1 LDTSVLKEHH
11 EPMTASTGA
20 LFHII
25 LTGRPLQTFVHILLL
40 CSVLL
45 IEPWPRL
52 MHTADAEAGA
62 RRDIRAGSAL
72 DYPPFAVVKN
82 DGTPDGFTVDLIKAV
97 AEAMGL
103 EVTLKVGPWE
113 DLKIDF
119 KRGRLDL
126 LLNMAYSKAQNA
138 FADFAVPHV
147 VTNGGLFVRRGDTR
161 IGSIR
166 DLPGKSILAL
176 RGDIMH
182 EYAVSRGWGTQVT
195 PTNTVAEAM
204 QLLAAGRHDVVLVGK
219 LVGVRTLHDLQL
231 TNIVS
236 LDIPL
241 EGAEQKW
248 SFAVRQGD
256 ADLLAQLNE
265 GLAIVKATGRYD
277 ELYAKWFGVFED
289 RRLSTEQILRYV
301 ALGAGL
307 LALVLGGAY
316 LWQASLRRQLAL
328 QTSEL
333 RAREAESHKLSLVAC
348 HSQNGVLITSANG
361 AVEWANESFAWLT
374 GGTFPHVVGLALESV
389 LRQCVAGHVG
399 QECIS
404 TSLRTCVPFT
414 VELRARNRVG
424 RSRWL
429 FVTVHPVR
437 DNMDRLT
444 NWIVIGNDITEL
456 KQTQKAIQ
464 RRTQQT
470 LRYKSALLELAQS
483 DLSDPQTAF
492 RRITETAAKALAVER
507 VSVWLLTA
515 APTTLR
521 CHSLYLLSTDV
532 HQDGIIL
539 CEQDFPQYFA
549 ALRARRLID
558 AGDARRDPRTA
569 ELTDAYLGPLGISS
583 MLDVPIWLGG
593 EVIGVICHEHV
604 GARRAWSEEENTF
617 ASSIADMV
625 SLAVQ
630 TSERARVEVALRA
643 ERDHCQQII
652 HGTPAVICGIA
663 PDGTTLFINPAGEE
677 TTGYRAEELVGRNWW
692 QTFYPE
698 ESYRQVEQL
707 FCDFEQGNVRD
718 YEMVLTTKSGEKR
731 TITWNSLNRYDTAGQ
746 LVEIIGFGHDV
757 TARKHIETELHRAKE
772 AAEAASRLKSEFL
785 ATMSHEIRTPLNGV
799 IGMTGLLLDAELAAE
814 PREYAEMV
822 RRSGEALLTIINDIL
837 DFSKIEANKLTLEH
851 SDFDLRVMVEDV
863 LELLAE
869 RAHSKGLELAY
880 RLDAGLSTWVSGDPG
895 RLRQVLTNLMG
906 NAVKFTDHGEVVV
919 HVSLTEET
927 ADDTLLHIA
936 VTDTGIGI
944 PRDVQA
950 RLFQAFSQADSSTT
964 RKYGGTG
971 LGLAISKRLVELMGG
986 TIGVESTPEAGSTF
1000 WFTARLGKRLAPP
1013 DMVRADLT
1021 VLQGVRVLCVDDHP
1035 TTRVMLE
1042 SQLSAWGMRV
1052 DGVAD
1057 GSSALDGLR
1066 MAHQNADPYTVAILD
1081 AHLPDMDG
1089 RAVAR
1094 AIKADP
1100 ALAAVRL
1107 ILLTSVG
1114 DRGQRDEAQHAEW
1127 SAYLPKPIRC
1137 SQLSDCM
1144 AMVLGHAPTPSA
1156 TRLTPRSIL
1165 RDARAQIPSRILVV
1179 EDNIVNQKV
1188 AVRLLEKVGC
1198 RVDVAANGREALTL
1212 LAQLTYDVVL
1222 MDCQMPEMDGF
1233 AATAVIRQRETYTGQ
1248 HVPII
1253 AMTANAMQGDR
1264 ERCLAAGMDGYL
1276 AKPMQ
1281 AGELYAV
1288 IAQCRLEGEA
1298 PAAETCI
1305 SPMDLAA
1312 ALALADGDH
1321 DLLAE
1326 MMAVLLAESPGQL
1339 ATLHTAIQ
1347 DGDAHQLERTA
1358 HGLKGALGA
1367 VGATRARALAQKLE
1381 DDGRADLIEGSLCIW
1396 QQLDT
1401 ELARLA
1407 AFWPQASA
1415 TEQAPVEPA

>member
-1 LDTSVLKEHH
+1 
-11 EPMTASTGA
+11 MTASTGA
-20 LFHII
+20 LFRII
-25 LTGRPLQTFVHILLL
+25 LTSRLLRTFVHILLW
-40 CSVLL
+40 CSVVLA
-45 IEPWPRL
+45 EPWPSL
-52 MHTADAEAGA
+52 THTADAEAGP
-62 RRDIRAGSAL
+62 RRNIRAGSAL

-97 AEAMGL
+97 AEAMRL
-103 EVTLKVGPWE
+103 EVTFKVGPWE
-113 DLKIDF
+113 DLKTDF

-126 LLNMAYSKAQNA
+126 LINMAYSKAADA

-161 IGSIR
+161 IASIR

-182 EYAVSRGWGTQVT
+182 EYAVRQGWGTQVT
-195 PTNTVAEAM
+195 PTKTVAEAM

-219 LVGVRTLHDLQL
+219 LVGLRTLHDLHL

-236 LDIPL
+236 LEIPL

-289 RRLSTEQILRYV
+289 RRLSTEQLLNYAAV
-301 ALGAGL
+301 GAGL
-307 LALVLGGAY
+307 LAVVLGGAY

-328 QTSEL
+328 RTREL
-333 RAREAESHKLSLVAC
+333 RAREAESHKLSLVAR
-348 HSQNGVLITSANG
+348 HSQNGILITSADG
-361 AVEWANESFAWLT
+361 TVEWANESFAWLT
-374 GGTFPHVVGLALESV
+374 GGTLPHVVGLALKSV
-389 LRQCVAGHVG
+389 LLQCVAGNAGH
-399 QECIS
+399 ECIS

-414 VELRARNRVG
+414 VDLRATNRVG
-424 RSRWL
+424 EPRRL
-429 FVTVHPVR
+429 VVTVHPVR
-437 DNMDRLT
+437 GEMDRLT
-444 NWIVIGNDITEL
+444 NWIVIGKDITEL
-456 KQTQKAIQ
+456 KQAQEANQ

-507 VSVWLLTA
+507 VSVWFLTA
-515 APTTLR
+515 APTALR

-532 HQDGIIL
+532 HPDGSIQ
-539 CEQDFPQYFA
+539 CERDFPQYFA

-558 AGDARRDPRTA
+558 AGDAQRDPRTA

-583 MLDVPIWLGG
+583 VLDVPIWLGG
-593 EVIGVICHEHV
+593 EVIGVVCHEHV
-604 GARRAWSEEENTF
+604 GAQRAWSEEESTF
-617 ASSIADMV
+617 ASSIADIV

-643 ERDHCQQII
+643 ERDHSQQII

-663 PDGTTLFINPAGEE
+663 PDGATLFINPAGEK

-692 QTFYPE
+692 QTFYPGE
-698 ESYRQVEQL
+698 AYRQVDQL
-707 FCDFEQGNVRD
+707 FHDFEQGNVRD

-731 TITWNSLNRYDTAGQ
+731 TIAWNSLNRFDAAGQ

-757 TARKHIETELHRAKE
+757 TARKHIEAELHRAKE

-869 RAHSKGLELAY
+869 RAYSKGLELAY
-880 RLDAGLSTWVSGDPG
+880 RLDAGLPTWVGGDPG
-895 RLRQVLTNLMG
+895 RLRQVLTNLVG
-906 NAVKFTDHGEVVV
+906 NAVKFTDRGEVVV
-919 HVSLTEET
+919 HVTLAEET
-927 ADDTLLHIA
+927 ADDALLHIA

-986 TIGVESTPEAGSTF
+986 TIGVESTPEKGSTF
-1000 WFTARLGKRLAPP
+1000 WFTVRLGKRLAPP
-1013 DMVRADLT
+1013 DRGGADLT
-1021 VLQGVRVLCVDDHP
+1021 ALQDVRVLCVDDHP
-1035 TTRVMLE
+1035 TTRVVLE

-1057 GSSALDGLR
+1057 GPSALDCLR
-1066 MAHQNADPYTVAILD
+1066 TAHRSADPYAVTILD

-1114 DRGQRDEAQHAEW
+1114 YRGQRDETQRAEL
-1127 SAYLPKPIRC
+1127 SAYLSKPIRQ
-1137 SQLSDCM
+1137 SQLYDCM
-1144 AMVLGHAPTPSA
+1144 AMVLGHATTPSA
-1156 TRLTPRSIL
+1156 PRLTTSPIL
-1165 RDARAQIPSRILVV
+1165 RDALAQIPSRVLVV
-1179 EDNIVNQKV
+1179 EDNVVNQKV
-1188 AVRLLEKVGC
+1188 AVRLLEKRGC
-1198 RVDVAANGREALTL
+1198 RVDVAANGREAVTM
-1212 LAQLTYDVVL
+1212 LAQLAYDIVL

-1233 AATAVIRQRETYTGQ
+1233 AATAAIREREASTGH

-1276 AKPMQ
+1276 AKPIT
-1281 AGELYAV
+1281 ADALYAV
-1288 IAQCRLEGEA
+1288 IAQYRPEGEA
-1298 PAAETCI
+1298 APEATRAP
-1305 SPMDLAA
+1305 PMDLAE
-1312 ALALADGDH
+1312 ALAVADGDR
-1321 DLLAE
+1321 DLVQE
-1326 MMAVLLAESPGQL
+1326 MMAVLLAEYPGQL
-1339 ATLHTAIQ
+1339 ATLRTALDQ
-1347 DGDAHQLERTA
+1347 GDARQLERTA
-1358 HGLKGALGA
+1358 HSLKGALGA
-1367 VGATRARALAQKLE
+1367 VGAKRARGLAQQLE
-1381 DDGRADLIEGSLCIW
+1381 AHGRADQLEGALSIW
-1396 QQLDT
+1396 QSLDT

-1407 AFWPQASA
+1407 AFWAEVSETA
-1415 TEQAPVEPA
+1415 WAPVAPS